1 MRKKIFTL
9 LLAATMAIS
18 TVGCGGKSD
27 SKETKAPETKGTET
41 KAAAESKEGE
51 GDSEIGGTFDEK
63 YTWSL
68 ATTYATGTPMV
79 DAYNLFADKLSEYS
93 NGAITLNVFPDSSL
107 MGENDSFLALKSGE
121 LEFCGFG
128 PTPFYLYSEEY
139 GFMLAPF
146 LIETKEAYQNL
157 YNSDLV
163 EKAKETWRTEYNTR
177 DVAGMA
183 YRGYRNMSCNKAI
196 NKVDDLNGVK
206 LRLNDNQLWSA
217 CWSELGATPV
227 PIALGELY
235 TSIQNGAADASEG
248 PWEQMK
254 SINLEE
260 VQDYII
266 ETKHICE
273 SVGMWMAED
282 LYESLPDNYKAVVDK
297 AGKEAI
303 EFLEKE
309 AIAREDEYKQQ
320 LIDGGCEFIEPDLSG
335 FKDKAERIWDEYF
348 ESTWTVTTLE
358 EVQDIMAGK

>member
-206 LRLNDNQLWSA
+206 LR
-217 CWSELGATPV
+217 
-227 PIALGELY
+227 
-235 TSIQNGAADASEG
+235 
-248 PWEQMK
+248 
-254 SINLEE
+254 
-260 VQDYII
+260 
-266 ETKHICE
+266 
-273 SVGMWMAED
+273 
-282 LYESLPDNYKAVVDK
+282 
-297 AGKEAI
+297 
-303 EFLEKE
+303 
-309 AIAREDEYKQQ
+309 
-320 LIDGGCEFIEPDLSG
+320 
-335 FKDKAERIWDEYF
+335 
-348 ESTWTVTTLE
+348 
-358 EVQDIMAGK
+358 

>member
-1 MRKKIFTL
+1 M
-9 LLAATMAIS
+9 
-18 TVGCGGKSD
+18 
-27 SKETKAPETKGTET
+27 
-41 KAAAESKEGE
+41 
-51 GDSEIGGTFDEK
+51 
-63 YTWSL
+63 
-68 ATTYATGTPMV
+68 
-79 DAYNLFADKLSEYS
+79 
-93 NGAITLNVFPDSSL
+93 
-107 MGENDSFLALKSGE
+107 LKTI
-121 LEFCGFG
+121 C
-128 PTPFYLYSEEY
+128 T
-139 GFMLAPF
+139 A
-146 LIETKEAYQNL
+146 EAYQNL

-183 YRGYRNMSCNKAI
+183 YRGFRNMSCNKAI

-206 LRLNDNQLWSA
+206 LRLNDNQLWGA

-309 AIAREDEYKQQ
+309 AIAREDDYKQQ
-320 LIDGGCEFIEPDLSG
+320 LIDGGCEFIEPDLRG
-335 FKDKAERIWDEYF
+335 FIDKAENIWDEYF